1 MNGLKQIIQS
11 NRVWLCLDCGKCS
24 SVCPITR
31 HVVDRYTSPRLLVET
46 ATGLGEDAVFD
57 DPLLWSCLTCNRCTE
72 ICPSLVSF
80 SDFIQ
85 NVREAARD
93 ENRSSDCTHGG
104 MMQTWSWMM
113 TDPELKQN
121 RLGWIENGLRTSEE
135 SDTVYFT
142 GCLPYY
148 DAAFEKLNIEGTE
161 IARAA
166 LKILNYLGIEPVVL
180 ADERCC
186 GHDQFWQ
193 GDMTAFRKLAE
204 ANLEILKNT
213 GAKRIVTTC
222 PECAWTL
229 KHTYPDII
237 DDSGMEVL
245 HLAELL
251 TETDLLDRL
260 PKSTDSALKQV
271 TYQDPCR
278 LGRFSGVYQSPR
290 DLIQG
295 LGYEIKEMDHNRK
308 TSLCCGTS
316 CWSSCG
322 QVNKKIQVERLKE
335 AKSTGAEL
343 LITACVKCQ
352 IHFKCAQ
359 NDPVL
364 EEEVQINIRDLTTLI
379 AEKL

>member
-1 MNGLKQIIQS
+1 
-11 NRVWLCLDCGKCS
+11 
-24 SVCPITR
+24 
-31 HVVDRYTSPRLLVET
+31 LVET
-46 ATGLGEDAVFD
+46 AIGLEEEAVFD
-57 DPLLWSCLTCNRCTE
+57 DPLLWSCLTCNQCTE

-93 ENRSSDCTHGG
+93 QNRSGDCTHGG
-104 MMQTWSWMM
+104 MIQTWGRMM
-113 TDPELKQN
+113 TDPELKQD
-121 RLGWIENGLRTSEE
+121 RLDWIGDDLKTSEE

-148 DAAFEKLNIEGTE
+148 DAAFSKLNIEGIE
-161 IARAA
+161 IAKAA
-166 LKILNYLGIEPVVL
+166 LKILNHLGIEPIVL

-193 GDMTAFRKLAE
+193 GDMAGFRKLGE
-204 ANLEILKNT
+204 ANLEIIKNT

-229 KHTYPDII
+229 KHTYPEHIG
-237 DDSGMEVL
+237 DSGMEVL
-245 HLAELL
+245 HIAELL
-251 TETDLLDRL
+251 AETDLLDNL
-260 PKSTDSALKQV
+260 PITPDTAHKQV

-278 LGRFSGVYQSPR
+278 LGRFSSVYQSPR

-295 LGYEIKEMDHNRK
+295 LGYEIKEMEHNREA
-308 TSLCCGTS
+308 SLCCGTS

-379 AEKL
+379 AEQL